1 MAASLMGF
9 RKVDFVPDADM
20 HRNGSSIY
28 MPVLRKVDSSGDIY
42 MLDTGD
48 ETRAKSLVNNMRIIA
63 KKHGFDRI
71 RIAKRDTRIY
81 VMKEEDN
88 DD

>member
-9 RKVDFVPDADM
+9 RKVDSVPDVDM
-20 HRNGSSIY
+20 HRTGSSIY
-28 MPVLRKVDSSGDIY
+28 LPVLRKVDRSGDIY

-63 KKHGFDRI
+63 RKHSFDRI
-71 RIAKRDTRIY
+71 RIVKRATCIY
-81 VMKEEDN
+81 VMKEEN

>member
-9 RKVDFVPDADM
+9 RKVDSVPDVDM
-20 HRNGSSIY
+20 HRAGSSIY
-28 MPVLRKVDSSGDIY
+28 LPVLRKVDRSGDIY

-63 KKHGFDRI
+63 RKHGFDRI
-71 RIAKRDTRIY
+71 RIVKRATCIY
-81 VMKEEDN
+81 VMKEENN
-88 DD
+88 D